1 MPVSGLPTV
10 LELTIDSILENGK
23 LASYKI
29 AGNGPRTTIVLR
41 FDANM
46 ADTSVSPIHQS
57 TPLRRKST
65 NQRRRERERLEEH
78 ENPSTKKI
86 MQQKFGSNACR
97 DTTMNPQI
105 CGDDSALHS
114 QSVLD
119 TATCTGLETKQTKTQ
134 RENSPNNSL
143 PLRANCSNDQH
154 PRGEQ
159 QPPDAT
165 TRKRTTEEEKT
176 RMITHG
182 SNKTTGLS
190 NIHNDPDT
198 ASVGQHSKDT
208 RSPFYTPERR
218 TRADSAGSE
227 QKYSHKP
234 RLSTSVT
241 LNTDHS
247 EDESSDDT
255 NESQHSELDETEKIY
270 QHNIPE
276 NESEPNDMQQR
287 IKTLSNR
294 VLVRIFSMTS
304 DTRQRVKQPE
314 RNKKFKKIII
324 DNYRDEY
331 AIVAE
336 TEDLIVEYCVREKAI
351 TNQCAKEGE
360 PENQYCKM
368 RKRHLRDWPDNTS
381 RIKEEGLLEDVK
393 EFQEQLAQ
401 VKHRIA
407 FP

>member
-10 LELTIDSILENGK
+10 LTIDSILENCK

-29 AGNGPRTTIVLR
+29 TGNGPRTTIILR

-65 NQRRRERERLEEH
+65 NHRRRERGRLEEH

-86 MQQKFGSNACR
+86 VQQKFGSNACR

-105 CGDDSALHS
+105 C
-114 QSVLD
+114 VLD
-119 TATCTGLETKQTKTQ
+119 TATCTGLETKQTETQ

-154 PRGEQ
+154 HRDEQ
-159 QPPDAT
+159 QPLDTT
-165 TRKRTTEEEKT
+165 TRKRTTAEEKT

-182 SNKTTGLS
+182 SNKTTCLS
-190 NIHNDPDT
+190 NIHNDHDT
-198 ASVGQHSKDT
+198 ASMRQHSKDT

-218 TRADSAGSE
+218 IRADSAGSE

-255 NESQHSELDETEKIY
+255 RKASIRNL
-270 QHNIPE
+270 
-276 NESEPNDMQQR
+276 
-287 IKTLSNR
+287 
-294 VLVRIFSMTS
+294 
-304 DTRQRVKQPE
+304 TRQ
-314 RNKKFKKIII
+314 KKYTNTISLKTKV
-324 DNYRDEY
+324 NR
-331 AIVAE
+331 
-336 TEDLIVEYCVREKAI
+336 I
-351 TNQCAKEGE
+351 TCSKES
-360 PENQYCKM
+360 
-368 RKRHLRDWPDNTS
+368 RHLAT
-381 RIKEEGLLEDVK
+381 EY
-393 EFQEQLAQ
+393 
-401 VKHRIA
+401 
-407 FP
+407 

>member
-1 MPVSGLPTV
+1 M
-10 LELTIDSILENGK
+10 
-23 LASYKI
+23 
-29 AGNGPRTTIVLR
+29 
-41 FDANM
+41 
-46 ADTSVSPIHQS
+46 
-57 TPLRRKST
+57 
-65 NQRRRERERLEEH
+65 
-78 ENPSTKKI
+78 
-86 MQQKFGSNACR
+86 
-97 DTTMNPQI
+97 
-105 CGDDSALHS
+105 
-114 QSVLD
+114 
-119 TATCTGLETKQTKTQ
+119 
-134 RENSPNNSL
+134 
-143 PLRANCSNDQH
+143 
-154 PRGEQ
+154 
-159 QPPDAT
+159 
-165 TRKRTTEEEKT
+165 
-176 RMITHG
+176 
-182 SNKTTGLS
+182 
-190 NIHNDPDT
+190 
-198 ASVGQHSKDT
+198 
-208 RSPFYTPERR
+208 
-218 TRADSAGSE
+218 
-227 QKYSHKP
+227 
-234 RLSTSVT
+234 
-241 LNTDHS
+241 NTDHS

-314 RNKKFKKIII
+314 RNNKFKKIII
-324 DNYRDEY
+324 DTYRDEY

-351 TNQCAKEGE
+351 TNLCAKEGE

>member
-10 LELTIDSILENGK
+10 LELTIDSILGNGK

-41 FDANM
+41 FDTNM

-65 NQRRRERERLEEH
+65 NQRRRERERLEH

-86 MQQKFGSNACR
+86 VLQKFGSNACR
-97 DTTMNPQI
+97 DTTINPQI
-105 CGDDSALHS
+105 CGDDSALHC
-114 QSVLD
+114 QRVLD
-119 TATCTGLETKQTKTQ
+119 TATCIGLETKQTETQ

-143 PLRANCSNDQH
+143 PLRENCSNDQH
-154 PRGEQ
+154 HRNEQ
-159 QPPDAT
+159 QPLDTT

-176 RMITHG
+176 RMVTHG

-190 NIHNDPDT
+190 NIHNDHDT
-198 ASVGQHSKDT
+198 ASVRQHGKDT

-227 QKYSHKP
+227 QKYSHKT

-255 NESQHSELDETEKIY
+255 NESHHSELDETEKI
-270 QHNIPE
+270 
-276 NESEPNDMQQR
+276 
-287 IKTLSNR
+287 
-294 VLVRIFSMTS
+294 
-304 DTRQRVKQPE
+304 
-314 RNKKFKKIII
+314 
-324 DNYRDEY
+324 
-331 AIVAE
+331 
-336 TEDLIVEYCVREKAI
+336 
-351 TNQCAKEGE
+351 
-360 PENQYCKM
+360 
-368 RKRHLRDWPDNTS
+368 
-381 RIKEEGLLEDVK
+381 
-393 EFQEQLAQ
+393 
-401 VKHRIA
+401 
-407 FP
+407 